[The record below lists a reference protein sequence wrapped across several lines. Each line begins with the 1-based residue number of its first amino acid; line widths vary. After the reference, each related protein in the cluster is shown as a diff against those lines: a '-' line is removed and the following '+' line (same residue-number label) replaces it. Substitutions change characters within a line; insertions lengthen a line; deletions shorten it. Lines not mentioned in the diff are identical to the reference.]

1 MKTTTIILFLL
12 LTFSFYGQNDTIS
25 VVRHT
30 ENDFVIP
37 KEAKIVYRGVKNE
50 IYIDVPSSES
60 FEVVGIDII
69 NISKNIYNI
78 KPGSGKEL
86 IVNIKGILKSGKE
99 FSENKIFEI
108 RNFTGLEAKINDLN
122 LDDFRV
128 KMQKKSLLNAEIKGS
143 FPDKNIG
150 LMCIIKSFAL
160 KIPRFKS
167 ILVNGSKIDKFYYK
181 KISNKIKVG
190 DEIVISNI
198 KFTVNSNSLI
208 CRIKPILIEIY

>member
-1 MKTTTIILFLL
+1 LKTTTIILFLL
-12 LTFSFYGQNDTIS
+12 LGFSFYGQNGTIS
-25 VVRHT
+25 FVRHT

-37 KEAKIVYRGVKNE
+37 KEAKIVYRGMKNE

-60 FEVVGIDII
+60 FEVVGIGII
-69 NISKNIYNI
+69 KISKSIYNI
-78 KPGSGKEL
+78 NPGSGKEL

-108 RNFTGLEAKINDLN
+108 RNFVGLEAKINDLN

-128 KMQKKSLLNAEIKGS
+128 RMQKKSLLNAVIKGS

-150 LMCIIKSFAL
+150 LMCTIKSFAL

-167 ILVNGSKIDKFYYK
+167 ILVNGNKIDKFYYK

-190 DEIVISNI
+190 DEIIISNI
-198 KFTVNSNSLI
+198 RFTVNSNALI
-208 CRIKPILIEIY
+208 CRINPILIEIY